1 MLEGV
6 FAIACENEDRPGTT
20 MIGTVGDLVE
30 DIVVRLAGP
39 VNAAADTEAVVLRR
53 RGGSAANMAVAV
65 ARTGQPARFIG
76 QLGDDH
82 ASSGLVA
89 ALRGEGVD
97 VVGHVGGRTG
107 TIVVLVDHHGERT
120 MLTDRGACADLDQPE
135 PSWLD
140 GLATLHV
147 PVYSLVGE
155 PLAGTAT
162 TLIEWAHR
170 RGITVSIDASS
181 SSVIERF
188 GVDAMIALLRD
199 SQPSVLLCNEMEA
212 ATLGRSIDPG
222 PSNDWITVVKR
233 GAKPAIVLR
242 SGTEPVHVPALP
254 VADVRDTT
262 GAGDAFAAGFLIALA
277 AGGSAVDAAMQ
288 GHETAAAAIRAA
300 SEGG

>member
-1 MLEGV
+1 MSV
-6 FAIACENEDRPGTT
+6 
-20 MIGTVGDLVE
+20 IGTVGDLVE

-39 VNAAADTEAVVLRR
+39 VNAAADTEAMVVRR

-65 ARTGQPARFIG
+65 ARAGHPARFIG
-76 QLGDDH
+76 QLGDDRP
-82 ASSGLVA
+82 SSGLVA
-89 ALRGEGVD
+89 TLRGEGVD

-107 TIVVLVDHHGERT
+107 TIVVLVDHRGERT
-120 MLTDRGACADLDQPE
+120 MLTDRGSCAALDHPD

-162 TLIEWAHR
+162 TLIRWAHR

-188 GVDAMIALLRD
+188 GVDAMIALLRNAR
-199 SQPSVLLCNEMEA
+199 PSVLLCNEMEA

-222 PSNDWITVVKR
+222 PLDDRITVVKR
-233 GAKPAIVLR
+233 GADPAIVLQA
-242 SGTEPVHVPALP
+242 GTEPVHVPALSI
-254 VADVRDTT
+254 DRVRDTT

-277 AGGSAVDAAMQ
+277 AGCSAVDAATC
-288 GHETAAAAIRAA
+288 GHETAATAIRAA
-300 SEGG
+300 SEGA